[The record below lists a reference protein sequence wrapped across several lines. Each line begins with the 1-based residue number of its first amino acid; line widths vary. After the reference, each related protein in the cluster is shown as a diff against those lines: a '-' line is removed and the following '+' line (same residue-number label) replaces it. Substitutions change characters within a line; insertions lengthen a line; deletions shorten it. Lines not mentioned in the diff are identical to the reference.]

1 MSGPRAGGARR
12 QRWDRQHPRYLKPLK
27 WIGTGVAGAI
37 LIALNI
43 GAVGIGFVL
52 FTVSPSLST
61 YAGWAHREMSLV
73 VLQGVFLVI
82 DVVGVYNWLVV

>member
-1 MSGPRAGGARR
+1 MRPACRH
-12 QRWDRQHPRYLKPLK
+12 QHYLKPLK
-27 WIGTGVAGAI
+27 WIGTGTGGAGAI

-52 FTVSPSLST
+52 FTVSSSLWAF
-61 YAGWAHREMSLV
+61 AGWAHREMSLV

>member
-1 MSGPRAGGARR
+1 MRPPRR
-12 QRWDRQHPRYLKPLK
+12 HHRYLTPLK
-27 WIGTGVAGAI
+27 WVGTGTGVAGAI

-52 FTVSPSLST
+52 FTISSSLWT

>member
-1 MSGPRAGGARR
+1 M
-12 QRWDRQHPRYLKPLK
+12 
-27 WIGTGVAGAI
+27 

-43 GAVGIGFVL
+43 GAVGFGFEP
-52 FTVSPSLST
+52 FTVSSSLWAF
-61 YAGWAHREMSLV
+61 AGWVHREASLV

>member
-1 MSGPRAGGARR
+1 MRPPRR
-12 QRWDRQHPRYLKPLK
+12 HHRYLTPLK
-27 WIGTGVAGAI
+27 WIGTGTGVAGAI

-43 GAVGIGFVL
+43 AAVGIGFVL
-52 FTVSPSLST
+52 FTVSSSLWT

>member
-1 MSGPRAGGARR
+1 M
-12 QRWDRQHPRYLKPLK
+12 
-27 WIGTGVAGAI
+27 I
-37 LIALNI
+37 
-43 GAVGIGFVL
+43 GIGFVL
-52 FTVSPSLST
+52 FTVSSSLWT

>member
-1 MSGPRAGGARR
+1 MKPA
-12 QRWDRQHPRYLKPLK
+12 RQHQRYLKPLK
-27 WIGTGVAGAI
+27 CIGTGTGVAGAI

-52 FTVSPSLST
+52 FTVSWSLWAF
-61 YAGWAHREMSLV
+61 AGWMHREMSLV

-82 DVVGVYNWLVV
+82 DVVGVYNCLLV

>member
-1 MSGPRAGGARR
+1 MRPARR
-12 QRWDRQHPRYLKPLK
+12 HHRYLTPLK
-27 WIGTGVAGAI
+27 WIGTGTGIAGAI

-52 FTVSPSLST
+52 FTISSSLWT

>member
-1 MSGPRAGGARR
+1 MRPPRR
-12 QRWDRQHPRYLKPLK
+12 HHRYLTPLK
-27 WIGTGVAGAI
+27 WIGTGTGVAGAI

-52 FTVSPSLST
+52 FTISSSLWT

>member
-1 MSGPRAGGARR
+1 MRPARR
-12 QRWDRQHPRYLKPLK
+12 HHRYLTPLR
-27 WIGTGVAGAI
+27 WIGTGTGFAGAI

-52 FTVSPSLST
+52 FTISSSLWT